1 MCLKVQ
7 EARRLNARF
16 NKRRNI
22 TKSSLERN
30 VKNAADS
37 IYSPNHIELLNCE
50 TMENHENDHPYH
62 KETCIVGC
70 NTINHCSKYEQ

>member
-7 EARRLNARF
+7 EARRSNARF

-30 VKNAADS
+30 VKSEADS
-37 IYSPNHIELLNCE
+37 IYSPNHIELLNYE
-50 TMENHENDHPYH
+50 TTENHENDHLI
-62 KETCIVGC
+62 T
-70 NTINHCSKYEQ
+70 T